1 MKDSTQVSIT
11 SGSII
16 KFILWIAVFAGLFY
30 IRDFVIALFVAVVLA
45 SAAEMPVRQMMKWGL
60 SRGISVGLIF
70 VALIAIIAAVVVIFV
85 PPLADDIARFVQ
97 TLPQILDSV
106 RIFGRD
112 MGFRDLSVAVQELS
126 RTIDR
131 GQILTV
137 LKSTFFG
144 TSGVFA
150 TGAAVI
156 GSIINFVLTFV
167 LAFYLALEERGVQKF
182 LRLIV
187 PKVHE
192 NYVEDL
198 WMRSQQKIGM
208 WMQGQLLLSLFV
220 ALLVYI
226 PMLILGMPYAALL
239 GVLAFIG
246 ELIPMVGLTF
256 ATIPA
261 LFIAWNHGGVALLGI
276 VAVIYFVISQL
287 ENHVLY
293 PRVMNKMVGV
303 PSVIVIIAL
312 VIGAKFAGIWG
323 VILSVPVAAIF
334 MELASDHSKRK
345 QGRQEPIDIG

>member
-1 MKDSTQVSIT
+1 MKDPIAVSIS
-11 SGSII
+11 SGTII
-16 KFILWIAVFAGLFY
+16 KAILWIVMFAALFY
-30 IRDFVIALFVAVVLA
+30 VRDFVIALLVAVVLA
-45 SAAEMPVRQMMKWGL
+45 SAAEMPVRQMMRWGL
-60 SRGISVGLIF
+60 SRGIAVSLLF
-70 VALIAIIAAVVVIFV
+70 VALIAVVAATILIFV

-112 MGFRDLSVAVQELS
+112 MGFRDLSLYLS
-126 RTIDR
+126 DLSKTIDK

-137 LKSTFFG
+137 LKNTLFG
-144 TSGVFA
+144 SSGVFA
-150 TGAAVI
+150 TSVAVI
-156 GSIINFVLTFV
+156 GGVVNLLLTFV
-167 LAFYLALEERGVQKF
+167 LAFYLALEDNGVQKF

-187 PKVHE
+187 PKAHE
-192 NYVEDL
+192 SYIEDL

-208 WMQGQLLLSLFV
+208 WMQGQLLLSLLV
-220 ALLVYI
+220 SLLVYI

-239 GVLAFIG
+239 GVLAFVG

-261 LFIAWNHGGVALLGI
+261 LFIAWTHGGLSLLGI
-276 VAVIYFVISQL
+276 VAVVYFIISQL

-323 VILSVPVAAIF
+323 VILSVPLAAIF
-334 MELASDHSKRK
+334 MELASDHNKRK
-345 QGRQEPIDIG
+345 HKEIG

>member
-1 MKDSTQVSIT
+1 MNEPTNVTVT
-11 SGSII
+11 SGTII

-30 IRDFVIALFVAVVLA
+30 IRDFVVALFVAVVLA
-45 SAAEMPVRQMMKWGL
+45 SAAEMPVKQMMKSGL
-60 SRGISVGLIF
+60 SRGISVGILFLILIG
-70 VALIAIIAAVVVIFV
+70 LIAATIFIFV
-85 PPLADDIARFVQ
+85 PPLVDDVARFVQ
-97 TLPQILDSV
+97 TLPQILDSI

-112 MGFRDLSVAVQELS
+112 MGFRDLSLAVQELS

-131 GQILTV
+131 GQILSV

-144 TSGVFA
+144 SSGIFA
-150 TGAAVI
+150 TSAAVV
-156 GSIINFVLTFV
+156 GSIFNFVLTFV
-167 LAFYLALEERGVQKF
+167 LAFYLALEEGGVQKF

-187 PKVHE
+187 PKSHE
-192 NYVEDL
+192 DYVEDL
-198 WMRSQQKIGM
+198 WMRSQRKIGL

-239 GVLAFIG
+239 GVLAFVG

-261 LFIAWNHGGVALLGI
+261 LFIAWTHGGFTLLGI
-276 VAVIYFVISQL
+276 VAVIYFIISQL

-303 PSVIVIIAL
+303 PSLIVIIAL

-345 QGRQEPIDIG
+345 RDIVG